1 MRCKNCG
8 WPNEDNVTRCIKC
21 NSPLGGSLM
30 DNNNGNHTVNQG
42 GGHISGTDNPDNLK
56 ATLRDCAGG
65 NGNSISSDNNNN
77 QAGSFCSRCGYPVGT
92 GMDVCPSC
100 GTPVAGANNVNR
112 DANQGGGQSPFG
124 NPFGNHAGGNHGGQ
138 QQQGG
143 QRFAGGTINPWS
155 HPQGNDGFC
164 QLKRI
169 PWQNE
174 NVNYDPISYSGT
186 EIVLNRANTDPNNSS
201 ITSQQQ
207 AVIIRDGEDWYLEDR
222 SALKTTLIRAGRP
235 IKLEDG
241 DIIVMGNRMFEF
253 HK

>member
-21 NSPLGGSLM
+21 NSPLTGSFIG
-30 DNNNGNHTVNQG
+30 NNNQNNNAG
-42 GGHISGTDNPDNLK
+42 GDDSLDNPANLK
-56 ATLRDCAGG
+56 ATLRDCSGG
-65 NGNSISSDNNNN
+65 NISSDNNADNGNYGGNN
-77 QAGSFCSRCGYPVGT
+77 GGNNGGNGVGGFCHRCGYPVSP

-100 GTPVAGANNVNR
+100 NTPLSGANRNNY
-112 DANQGGGQSPFG
+112 NNYNNNGGGGQF
-124 NPFGNHAGGNHGGQ
+124 
-138 QQQGG
+138 QGG
-143 QRFAGGTINPWS
+143 RYAGGTVNPWAR
-155 HPQGNDGFC
+155 PQGHDGFC

-174 NVNYDPISYSGT
+174 NINYDPISYSGN
-186 EIVLNRANTDPNNSS
+186 EIILNRANTDPNNNS
-201 ITSQQQ
+201 ITSKEQ
-207 AVIIRDGEDWYLEDR
+207 AVIMRDGDDWYLQDR
-222 SALKTTLIRAGRP
+222 SSQQTTLIRAGRP

>member
-21 NSPLGGSLM
+21 NSPLTGSFI
-30 DNNNGNHTVNQG
+30 DNNNNNPGGNADG
-42 GGHISGTDNPDNLK
+42 DSLDNSANLN
-56 ATLRDCAGG
+56 ATLRDCSGG
-65 NGNSISSDNNNN
+65 NSNNISSDNNPNGGNN
-77 QAGSFCSRCGYPVGT
+77 GGFCPRCGYPVSG

-100 GTPVAGANNVNR
+100 NTPLSGGNNNNV
-112 DANQGGGQSPFG
+112 G
-124 NPFGNHAGGNHGGQ
+124 NNNGDRYGNHGGARNN
-138 QQQGG
+138 QGG
-143 QRFAGGTINPWS
+143 FNGGNRFAGGTINPWS
-155 HPQGNDGFC
+155 RPQGNDGFC

-174 NVNYDPISYSGT
+174 NVNYDPISYSGN
-186 EIVLNRANTDPNNSS
+186 EIILNRANTDPNNNS
-201 ITSQQQ
+201 ITSKEQ
-207 AVIIRDGEDWYLEDR
+207 AVIVRDGDDWYLEDR
-222 SALKTTLIRAGRP
+222 STQQTTLIRAGRP

>member
-21 NSPLGGSLM
+21 NSPLTGSFIG
-30 DNNNGNHTVNQG
+30 NNNQSVNTG
-42 GGHISGTDNPDNLK
+42 GDSLDNPANLK
-56 ATLRDCAGG
+56 ATLRDSSGG
-65 NGNSISSDNNNN
+65 NSNNISSDNSSNDNNN
-77 QAGSFCSRCGYPVGT
+77 GAGGFCPRCGYPVSA

-100 GTPVAGANNVNR
+100 NTPLSNGNNN
-112 DANQGGGQSPFG
+112 NNGNNGGQYG
-124 NPFGNHAGGNHGGQ
+124 NPFGNHGGVRGNNNHGGQ
-138 QQQGG
+138 FQSGN
-143 QRFAGGTINPWS
+143 RNVGGTINPWS
-155 HPQGNDGFC
+155 RPQGNDGFC

-174 NVNYDPISYSGT
+174 NVNYDPISYSGN
-186 EIVLNRANTDPNNSS
+186 EIILNRANTDPNNNS
-201 ITSQQQ
+201 ITSKEQ
-207 AVIIRDGEDWYLEDR
+207 AVIVRDGDDWYLEDR
-222 SALKTTLIRAGRP
+222 SAQQTTLIRAGRP